1 MSSLLMNKTSL
12 QGKVAM
18 VTGAASGIG
27 RASALLLAQRG
38 AKVIVA
44 DVDEAAG
51 AQTVSLI
58 GDRAKFVHVDVTNE
72 QSIQA
77 LIDKALTTYGRL
89 DIAHNNAGIAMGGTR
104 FADVQTASWNKVLDT
119 NLSGMFFAMRAE
131 IQAMLETG
139 GGSIIN
145 MSSVAGLVAQVGQVG
160 YIASKHA
167 VIGMTKAAAVEY
179 SAQGIRVNVVLPGS
193 VNTPMVQSIIADNP
207 GWVETLTE
215 NQPIQRLGEP
225 DEIAEAVAWLASD
238 AASFVTG
245 ASFVVDGG
253 FLAL

>member
-1 MSSLLMNKTSL
+1 MSTIPNKTSL
-12 QGKVAM
+12 HGKVAL

-27 RASALLLAQRG
+27 RATAILLAQRG

-44 DVDEAAG
+44 DRDEIGG
-51 AQTVSLI
+51 AETVTLI
-58 GDRAKFVHVDVTNE
+58 GEKARFIHVDVANE
-72 QSIQA
+72 QSIQS
-77 LIDKALTTYGRL
+77 LVDKTLDTFGRL
-89 DIAHNNAGIAMGGTR
+89 DIAHNNAGIAIGGTR
-104 FADVQTASWNKVLDT
+104 FAEVQTAAWDKILDV
-119 NLSGMFFAMRAE
+119 NLSGMFFAMRAQ

-160 YIASKHA
+160 YITSKHA

-179 SAQGIRVNVVLPGS
+179 SGQGIRVNALLPGT
-193 VNTPMVQSIIADNP
+193 VNTPMVQSIIASNP
-207 GWVETLTE
+207 GWVEQLTS

-245 ASFVVDGG
+245 ASLAIDGG

>member
-1 MSSLLMNKTSL
+1 MSTIPNKTSL
-12 QGKVAM
+12 QGKVAL

-27 RASALLLAQRG
+27 RATAVLLAQRG

-44 DVDEAAG
+44 DRDEVGG
-51 AQTVSLI
+51 AETVALI
-58 GDRAKFVHVDVTNE
+58 GDKARFIHVDVANE
-72 QSIQA
+72 QSIQS
-77 LIDKALTTYGRL
+77 LVDKTLDTFGRL
-89 DIAHNNAGIAMGGTR
+89 DIAHNNAGIAIGGTR
-104 FADVQTASWNKVLDT
+104 FAEVQTAAWDKILDV
-119 NLSGMFFAMRAE
+119 NLSGMFFAMRAQ

-160 YIASKHA
+160 YITSKHA

-179 SAQGIRVNVVLPGS
+179 SGQGIRVNALLPGT
-193 VNTPMVQSIIADNP
+193 VNTPMVQSIIASNP
-207 GWVETLTE
+207 GWVEQLTS

-245 ASFVVDGG
+245 ASLAIDGG

>member
-1 MSSLLMNKTSL
+1 MSTIPNKTSL
-12 QGKVAM
+12 QGKVAL

-27 RASALLLAQRG
+27 RATAVLLAQRG
-38 AKVIVA
+38 AKVVVA
-44 DVDEAAG
+44 DRDEVGG
-51 AQTVSLI
+51 AETVALI
-58 GDRAKFVHVDVTNE
+58 GDKAKFIHVDVANE
-72 QSIQA
+72 QSIQN
-77 LIDKALTTYGRL
+77 LVDKTLATFGRL
-89 DIAHNNAGIAMGGTR
+89 DIAHNNAGIAIGGTR
-104 FADVQTASWNKVLDT
+104 FAEVQTAAWDKILDV
-119 NLSGMFFAMRAE
+119 NLSGMFFAMRAQ

-160 YIASKHA
+160 YITSKHA

-179 SAQGIRVNVVLPGS
+179 SGQGIRVNALLPGT
-193 VNTPMVQSIIADNP
+193 VNTPMVQSIIASNP
-207 GWVETLTE
+207 GWVEKLTA

-245 ASFVVDGG
+245 ASLAIDGG